1 MGETGVLQM
10 RAVLLFSSLA
20 VVAGSAMALAQTNP
34 HGPKIV
40 YPPTTVAQRQMP
52 AAPAPTPPQLG
63 GGTIANP
70 LVGATVGSAPTQLI
84 ELRQGSQTT
93 LTVTSPFSSVAIT
106 DVEVVDALPRSDRVL
121 ILQAKKP
128 GSTDITI
135 FSDATN
141 VFHGRVVVSQP
152 LIGGTVYLH
161 DHRRVGDYTAYQCN
175 PVCFRTDDKFQR
187 NAPPEL
193 VVVGGGGSSASA
205 TSGPTIIM
213 APPGAAAPR

>member
-1 MGETGVLQM
+1 MRM
-10 RAVLLFSSLA
+10 RAVLLFSSVA
-20 VVAGSAMALAQTNP
+20 VVAGSAMAIAQTTQP
-34 HGPKIV
+34 GPKII
-40 YPPTTVAQRQMP
+40 YPPTTVAQRQGP
-52 AAPAPTPPQLG
+52 AAPTPTPPQLG
-63 GGTIANP
+63 GGTLTNP
-70 LVGATVGSAPTQLI
+70 PVGAVVGTPPTQVI

-93 LTVTSPFSSVAIT
+93 LTVLSPFSSVAIT
-106 DVEVVDALPRSDRVL
+106 DVEVADALPRSDRVL

-141 VFHGRVVVSQP
+141 MFHGRIVVSQP

-161 DHRRVGDYTAYQCN
+161 DHRRVGEYTAYQCN

-187 NAPPEL
+187 NAPPEF

-213 APPGAAAPR
+213 PPAAPPPR